1 MSDLE
6 EFTITMSRDDGLLLL
21 NEISIIVLDNGEERD
36 IKPLE
41 KLRWKLINEIIPDF
55 EGTPI

>member
-6 EFTITMSRDDGLLLL
+6 EFTLTMSRDDGLLLL
-21 NEISIIVLDNGEERD
+21 NAVSIIVLDNGEELD
-36 IKPLE
+36 IEPLE
-41 KLRWKLINEIIPDF
+41 KFRWKLIDEIIPEP